1 MLKISVAITTYNGEK
16 YLLEQLESIKNQIRT
31 PDEVVIIDDASTD
44 STPQMIK
51 SFIEENGL
59 DSWKFIE
66 NKENLGFIKNYRK
79 ALLETDGDVIFLCDQ
94 DDVWFEDKVE
104 SISSVMAQNPQIL
117 ALNTAFLINDETAE
131 IKKTTTKKNNFGLID
146 KLLKKRLEK
155 ISLSTEFHS
164 NISPGC
170 TMAITR
176 EIADNYVRLSKCEL
190 PHDYEMN
197 VMAAAKGGLYFYD
210 AALIKYRLHGE
221 NLIGLTPKEAN
232 RIEIARERLS
242 LAEAVLNYSGKE
254 GLYLACKNRLSALE
268 DISLI
273 KVLKLWLDIDYIKYF
288 PFKERIGDILYVLG
302 RR

>member
-16 YLLEQLESIKNQIRT
+16 YILEQLSSIMNQIRK
-31 PDEVVIIDDASTD
+31 PDEVVIIDDASID
-44 STPQMIK
+44 ATPEIIRN
-51 SFIEENGL
+51 FIEENGL
-59 DSWKFIE
+59 ADWRFIE
-66 NKENLGFIKNYRK
+66 NKENLGFIRNYRK
-79 ALLETDGDVIFLCDQ
+79 ALLEATGDVIFLCDQ
-94 DDVWFEDKVE
+94 DDIWCEDKVE
-104 SISSVMAQNPQIL
+104 SVSSVMAQNPQIL
-117 ALNTAFLINDETAE
+117 AINTAFLIIGEDGEVKQTSS
-131 IKKTTTKKNNFGLID
+131 KRNNFGLID

-155 ISLSTEFHS
+155 ISLSSEFHS

-170 TMAITR
+170 TMAVTR
-176 EIADNYVRLSKCEL
+176 ELADSYIRLSKCEL

-197 VMAAAKGGLYFYD
+197 VMAASKGGLYFYD
-210 AALIKYRLHGE
+210 APLIKYRIHGE
-221 NLIGLTPKEAN
+221 NLIGLTPKEAD
-232 RIEIARERLS
+232 RIEIARERFA

-273 KVLKLWLDIDYIKYF
+273 KVLKLWLDNDYIKYF